1 MAKVLVNGN
10 IKSGDVLK
18 EVIENEPH
26 LENSNIAIIRGIKK
40 ETEKESK
47 KYKITTTKGVMI
59 VGITENNESVD
70 FWNKNYSLLEGK
82 NLRWKSPLDVAFG
95 AITIDLDVVKEPY
108 KFKKYDVALS
118 ISGFDKTEGHLIFI
132 KKDATEAQGLR
143 NPKIGELIGGKRILP
158 KLTTEDKIISIEPIM
173 ESREKIDYLLT
184 TDLNT
189 KLEDD
194 WKIFTYCE
202 AELEGPSKAVEHVLA
217 IMESGYIEAS
227 EHTNT
232 YIADCRLQTLKM
244 DEENLKDRDR
254 GTITVRN
261 IGEGIGKVFVYKENR
276 TSSLSHTAVGKITK
290 GMELLDF
297 SEGGIITTISTPERL
312 TVIGKTNEEAKKLFE
327 KYGINHTMEGAPNDI
342 IIEQTPKYTMDILKS
357 KEVITKGIPEN
368 KIIKIEIYD
377 EKAPVSAWYF
387 RKMTG
392 LTTQKVGSLPINFK
406 HGDMV
411 MFDKNEEYAKGLLP
425 ENIPNEE
432 TGCPEGVIAITN
444 MAKRYKGY
452 IGIRLSSNDKFGPT
466 GESFE
471 GTNIVGKVVENGEI
485 IKKLRA
491 KDRVYFLEVNQ

>member
-1 MAKVLVNGN
+1 MVNVLVNGN
-10 IKSGDVLK
+10 LKSGEILK
-18 EVIENEPH
+18 DVIENEPY

-47 KYKITTTKGVMI
+47 KYKITTTKGVII
-59 VGITENNESVD
+59 VGITENNETVE

-95 AITIDLDVVKEPY
+95 AITIDLDVAKDSY

-118 ISGFDKTEGHLIFI
+118 ISGFDKTEGHIIFI
-132 KKDATEAQGLR
+132 KRDITETPGLK
-143 NPKIGELIGGKRILP
+143 NPKIGELIGGKRILS
-158 KLTTEDKIISIEPIM
+158 KLTTDDSIISIEPIR

-189 KLEDD
+189 KLEDN
-194 WKIFTYCE
+194 WKIYTYCE
-202 AELEGPSKAVEHVLA
+202 AELDGPSKAVEHVLA
-217 IMESGYIEAS
+217 IMESGYIEVS
-227 EHTNT
+227 ERTNT
-232 YIADCRLQTLKM
+232 YMADCRLQTLNM
-244 DEENLKDRDR
+244 NEENLKDRDR

-261 IGEGIGKVFVYKENR
+261 IGTGIGKVFIYKENR
-276 TSSLSHTAVGKITK
+276 SSSLSHTAVGKITK

-297 SEGGIITTISTPERL
+297 SDSGIITTISTPERL

-327 KYGINHTMEGAPNDI
+327 KYDIVYTMEGAPNDI

-357 KEVITKGIPEN
+357 KEVITKGIPAD

-392 LTTQKVGSLPINFK
+392 LTTQKVGFLPINFK

-425 ENIPNEE
+425 ENTPHEE
-432 TGCPEGVIAITN
+432 TGCEGGVIAITN

-452 IGIRLSSNDKFGPT
+452 IGIRLSHNDKYGPT
-466 GESFE
+466 GETFE
-471 GTNIVGKVVENGEI
+471 GTNVVGKVVENGDI
-485 IKKLRA
+485 LKKLRA
-491 KDRVYFLEVNQ
+491 KDKVYFLEVRQ